1 MIGDDISDSINEK
14 NVYIC
19 EMMSQYWS
27 WMNYYDSIQQVPV
40 ILDVVLLTR
49 FLLYITQSFVSQIE
63 HNENVAPFMP

>member
-27 WMNYYDSIQQVPV
+27 WMNYYDSIQ
-40 ILDVVLLTR
+40 
-49 FLLYITQSFVSQIE
+49 
-63 HNENVAPFMP
+63 